1 MTDEVAAPLP
11 VRAAGVLVGL
21 QGVAGVAVAVAVLVR
36 GSTGPVP
43 IVPTAVWFAGFGAVL
58 LAVGANLVRGRLGA
72 RTPAVVVQILL
83 LGVSWYAA
91 GPSSQPAYG
100 IPSAIF
106 CVVVLVLLFSPPALR
121 WVTGED
127 SGADVDEPTERD

>member
-11 VRAAGVLVGL
+11 VRAAGLLVGL
-21 QGVAGVAVAVAVLVR
+21 QGVAGVVVAVALLVR
-36 GSTGPVP
+36 GSIGPVP
-43 IVPTAVWFAGFGAVL
+43 VLATAVWFAGFGAVL
-58 LAVGANLVRGRLGA
+58 LAVGVNLVLGRHGA

-106 CVVVLVLLFSPPALR
+106 CVVVLVLLFSSPAVR
-121 WVTGED
+121 WATGEG
-127 SGADVDEPTERD
+127 SGADVGEPTERD